1 MHFTLEASGVIM
13 KPRAAENRK
22 SKVLPLA
29 VSRQR
34 ARGLGNLNR
43 SPSRAGHE
51 AEAAAKQGWHQLAV
65 ICQHS
70 LNFTTSVLRVAR
82 RIMHL

>member
-1 MHFTLEASGVIM
+1 M

-22 SKVLPLA
+22 SKVLP

-34 ARGLGNLNR
+34 ARGNR